1 MVYVDAEGDE
11 LDGARGYE
19 LRFTTPPPYRAFW
32 SVTMYD
38 TPDFFLVANPI
49 DRYSIGDRTPGLHT
63 EDDGSLIIVMAPEKP
78 SEPERRAN
86 WLPTAAG
93 TFRPI
98 LRMCEPDHAVVDGRY
113 ELPPI
118 TPTR

>member
-1 MVYVDAEGDE
+1 
-11 LDGARGYE
+11 
-19 LRFTTPPPYRAFW
+19 
-32 SVTMYD
+32 MYD

-63 EDDGSLIIVMAPEKP
+63 EDDGSLTIVMAPEKP
-78 SEPERRAN
+78 SEPERSYQLAAD
-86 WLPTAAG
+86 PAG
-93 TFRPI
+93 TFTPI
-98 LRMCEPDHAVVDGRY
+98 LQMYEPDHAVFDGRY